1 MALSDRARKVLVQ
14 SSQQWSEQDGFEI
27 RAGITHGIQTH
38 ARRRRMLG
46 TGSMVAGVLACAA
59 LGISALRAPGDTVVQ
74 MASSIAPVP
83 SQIDEEVR
91 PSGSLGQASLVE
103 ERAQVH
109 FLSQG
114 TRVRRLRPTGGRGAR
129 ANVALEAGSARFAVD
144 KRKIEAGEAPFR
156 VSADEVLVEVLGTV
170 FTVDRLSTGVV
181 AVAVDEGRVRVSWGE
196 DGAESRLLEAGESG
210 HFSRQGEIV
219 EAVTPAPVEVAPP
232 VEIVVPSRGKASA
245 PTGAWRQLARVG
257 RFDAAFRA
265 LQRDLNQMADVPHD
279 LLLAA
284 DVARLSHHP
293 EQAVQPLNRVVTHF
307 ARDDRAAPAAF
318 LLGRVLME
326 NLGRASDAAKAFA
339 QSRKLSP
346 SGPLAE
352 DALGREVE
360 ALRKAGFAT
369 TASERAREYVHR
381 YPAGARI
388 HEIAPLAK

>member
-1 MALSDRARKVLVQ
+1 MALSDQVRKVLVE

-27 RAGITHGIQTH
+27 RAGITHGIQTQ
-38 ARRRRMLG
+38 ARRHKMLAS
-46 TGSMVAGVLACAA
+46 GSMFAGVLACAA
-59 LGISALRAPGDTVVQ
+59 LGVSVLRAPGDTIVEKP
-74 MASSIAPVP
+74 SPTAPGP
-83 SQIDEEVR
+83 SPIEEELR
-91 PSGSLGQASLVE
+91 PAGPLGQASLVE

-109 FLSQG
+109 FLTPD
-114 TRVRRLRPTGGRGAR
+114 TRVRRLRPAGGRGSR
-129 ANVALEAGSARFAVD
+129 ANVAVEAGSARFAVD

-170 FTVDRLSTGVV
+170 FTVDRQSTGVV
-181 AVAVDEGRVRVSWGE
+181 AVKVDEGRVRVSWGQ
-196 DGAESRLLEAGESG
+196 DGAASRLLEAGESG
-210 HFSRQGEIV
+210 RFSRQGEIV
-219 EAVTPAPVEVAPP
+219 DAIAPAPEEAAPP
-232 VEIVVPSRGKASA
+232 VEAAVPNPGKANA

-257 RFDAAFRA
+257 RYDAAFRA
-265 LQRDLNQMADVPHD
+265 LQRDLNQMVDVPHD

-293 EQAVQPLNRVVTHF
+293 EEAVRPLNRVVTHF
-307 ARDDRAAPAAF
+307 SRDDRAAPAAF

-339 QSRKLSP
+339 QARNLSP

-360 ALRKAGFAT
+360 ALRKAGLT
-369 TASERAREYVHR
+369 TAASERAREYINR

-388 HEIAPLAK
+388 HEIAPLAD